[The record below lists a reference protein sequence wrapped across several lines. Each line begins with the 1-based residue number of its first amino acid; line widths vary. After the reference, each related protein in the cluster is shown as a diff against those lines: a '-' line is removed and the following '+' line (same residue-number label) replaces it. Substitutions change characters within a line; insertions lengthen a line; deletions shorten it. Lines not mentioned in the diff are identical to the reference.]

1 MNQKHSCEYIITK
14 DENVYTLQTKNN
26 ISLQISN
33 EYKFKLNNLSI
44 QLTYNSDT
52 KLLQLSIMTTDDDKT
67 SFNIDIEIIINKPE
81 NNNISCYQFSSDI
94 TRNDDN
100 IYYFS
105 VDSGSI
111 VDPFTYLTSLDNSS
125 PGNSIQITLGGLDQ
139 SKNIVDMS
147 QCIVN
152 IHLRCRPIV
161 ETKLFQQIF

>member
-1 MNQKHSCEYIITK
+1 M
-14 DENVYTLQTKNN
+14 L
-26 ISLQISN
+26 
-33 EYKFKLNNLSI
+33 I

-67 SFNIDIEIIINKPE
+67 SFNIDIEIIISKPE
-81 NNNISCYQFSSDI
+81 NNNISFYQFSSDI

-111 VDPFTYLTSLDNSS
+111 VDLITDLTSLDNSS
-125 PGNSIQITLGGLDQ
+125 TGNSIQITLGGLDQ

-152 IHLRCRPIV
+152 IHLRCRPYCLNKV
-161 ETKLFQQIF
+161 V

>member
-1 MNQKHSCEYIITK
+1 MNQKHYCEYIITK
-14 DENVYTLQTKNN
+14 DENDVYTLQTKNN
-26 ISLQISN
+26 ISLQIIN

-67 SFNIDIEIIINKPE
+67 SFNIDIDIVISKPE
-81 NNNISCYQFSSDI
+81 NNNILFYQYSSDI

-100 IYYFS
+100 ISCFS
-105 VDSGSI
+105 ADSGSI
-111 VDPFTYLTSLDNSS
+111 VDIITVLTYLDNSS
-125 PGNSIQITLGGLDQ
+125 TGNSIQITLGGLDQ

-152 IHLRCRPIV
+152 ISLRCNP
-161 ETKLFQQIF
+161 TF

>member
-1 MNQKHSCEYIITK
+1 MNQKHYCEYIITK

-26 ISLQISN
+26 ISLQIIN

-67 SFNIDIEIIINKPE
+67 SFNIDIDIVISKPE
-81 NNNISCYQFSSDI
+81 NNNILFYQYSSDI
-94 TRNDDN
+94 TRNDDT
-100 IYYFS
+100 ISCFS
-105 VDSGSI
+105 ADSGSI
-111 VDPFTYLTSLDNSS
+111 VDIITVLTYLDNSS
-125 PGNSIQITLGGLDQ
+125 TGNSIQITLGGLDQ

-152 IHLRCRPIV
+152 INLRCIPYCLNKV
-161 ETKLFQQIF
+161 V

>member
-1 MNQKHSCEYIITK
+1 MNQKYSCEYIITK
-14 DENVYTLQTKNN
+14 DDENVYTLQTKNN
-26 ISLQISN
+26 ISLQIIN

-44 QLTYNSDT
+44 QLIYNSDT

-67 SFNIDIEIIINKPE
+67 SFNIDIEIIISKPE
-81 NNNISCYQFSSDI
+81 NNNISCYQFSSDK

-111 VDPFTYLTSLDNSS
+111 IDPFTYLTSLDNSS
-125 PGNSIQITLGGLDQ
+125 PGNSIQITLGGLDK

-147 QCIVN
+147 QCIVD
-152 IHLRCRPIV
+152 IHLRCRPYCLN
-161 ETKLFQQIF
+161 KFL

>member
-1 MNQKHSCEYIITK
+1 MNQKHYCEYIITK
-14 DENVYTLQTKNN
+14 DENDVYTLQTKNN
-26 ISLQISN
+26 ISLQIIN

-67 SFNIDIEIIINKPE
+67 SFNIDIDIVISKPE
-81 NNNISCYQFSSDI
+81 NNNILFYQYSSDI

-100 IYYFS
+100 ISCFS
-105 VDSGSI
+105 ADSGSI
-111 VDPFTYLTSLDNSS
+111 VDIITVLTYLDNSS
-125 PGNSIQITLGGLDQ
+125 TGNSIQITLGGLDQ

-161 ETKLFQQIF
+161 ETKLF